1 MAMRKSLAAQA
12 MLLLSISAAAACD
25 DYPEEMA
32 LAAARR
38 DAKLAQ
44 TAPAQPVSAQPFAT
58 EPAQS
63 VAMDAAAS
71 VELTPHTANEREFGR
86 MRRAYSP
93 APDRLRANAG
103 RHDCFADCMPCRF
116 CLR

>member
-1 MAMRKSLAAQA
+1 MGQDLILTHRETEMAMRTSLAALA
-12 MLLLSISAAAACD
+12 MLLPSISGAAACD

-71 VELTPHTANEREFGR
+71 IELTPQQQATANLVG
-86 MRRAYSP
+86 
-93 APDRLRANAG
+93 APRL
-103 RHDCFADCMPCRF
+103 
-116 CLR
+116 